1 MRRTVL
7 VALVLWSASA
17 AFARY
22 DEITVVRAASGV
34 EVKVNEAAK
43 RVDVT
48 IDGKPF
54 TSYIWPSMLKKPVLY
69 PLRTAKGTAITRGF
83 PLDPRPGE
91 RVDHPHH
98 VGLWL
103 NHGDVN
109 GLDFWNNSDAIPAAQ
124 APKMGTIYHRRVL
137 STQSGAD
144 KGELTVETAWM
155 TPDQK
160 QLLRET
166 TTFVFRGGA
175 DSRTIDRITTLT
187 ALDQKVVFKDSK
199 EAFLG
204 MRVRREL
211 EQPADKPEVFTDA
224 SGKATAVPVLDNKG
238 VTGNYVSSEGKQGD
252 AVWSTRG
259 KWTLLGGSVDGE
271 AITVA
276 ILDHPS
282 NVGYP
287 THWHARGYG
296 LFAANPLGDRQLNE
310 PRDFNYTLEPGK
322 SVTFRY
328 RILILDAAPSPE
340 RIERESVA
348 FAQERIAVE
357 GHLFSPVGPR

>member
-1 MRRTVL
+1 MRWASVAIVAVAMAVL
-7 VALVLWSASA
+7 PL
-17 AFARY
+17 
-22 DEITVVRAASGV
+22 RAANGV

-54 TSYIWPSMLKKPVLY
+54 TSYIWPSTLKKPVLY
-69 PLRTAKGTAITRGF
+69 PLRTAKGTLVTRGF
-83 PLDPRPGE
+83 PLDPRKGE

-124 APKMGTIYHRRVL
+124 APKMGTIYQRRIL
-137 STQSGAD
+137 DTKSGAD
-144 KGELTVETAWM
+144 KGELAVETAWM
-155 TPDQK
+155 TPDNK
-160 QLLRET
+160 QLIKET
-166 TTFVFRGGA
+166 TRFIFRGGA

-204 MRVRREL
+204 MRVTRAL
-211 EQPADKPEVFTDA
+211 EQPADKAEVFTDA
-224 SGKATAVPVLDNKG
+224 SGKATAVPVLDNTG
-238 VTGNYVSSEGKQGD
+238 VTGKYVSSEGKEGD

-259 KWTLLGGSVDGE
+259 KWTMLGGTVDGE
-271 AITVA
+271 PVTLA
-276 ILDHPS
+276 ILDNPS
-282 NVGYP
+282 NPGYP

-296 LFAANPLGDRQLNE
+296 LFAANPLGDKRFNE
-310 PRDFNYTLEPGK
+310 PKEFNFTLEPGK
-322 SVTFRY
+322 SVTFKY
-328 RILILDAAPSPE
+328 RILILGGPSTPD
-340 RIERESVA
+340 RIEREYKA
-348 FAQERIAVE
+348 FAQEGSSSTGNR
-357 GHLFSPVGPR
+357 